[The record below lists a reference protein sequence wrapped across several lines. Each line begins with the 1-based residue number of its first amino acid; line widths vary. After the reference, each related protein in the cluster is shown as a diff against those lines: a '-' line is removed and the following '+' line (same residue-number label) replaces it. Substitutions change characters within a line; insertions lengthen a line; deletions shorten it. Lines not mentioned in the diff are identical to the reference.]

1 MRQIA
6 ASEASQLVRNT
17 PNAPKVDSMLKGFK
31 DFIARGNVMDLA
43 IGVIIGAAFGKVV
56 DALVNSVLMPAIAR
70 VFGTQDFSQFLAFGD
85 IKIGVLLTAIVN
97 FLIIAAAVYFA
108 IVLPLNKMA
117 ERRAAKEGIT
127 AEEAMDPQVELL
139 TQIRDE
145 LKANPRI

>member
-1 MRQIA
+1 
-6 ASEASQLVRNT
+6 
-17 PNAPKVDSMLKGFK
+17 MLKGFK

-56 DALVNSVLMPAIAR
+56 DAIVNSVLMPAISMA
-70 VFGTQDFSQFLAFGD
+70 VGSPNFDQFLAVGEVKF
-85 IKIGVLLTAIVN
+85 GVLLTTIVN
-97 FLIIAAAVYFA
+97 FLLVAAAVYFA

-127 AEEAMDPQVELL
+127 EEEAMDPQLELL

-145 LKANPRI
+145 LKATRRA

>member
-1 MRQIA
+1 
-6 ASEASQLVRNT
+6 
-17 PNAPKVDSMLKGFK
+17 MLKGFK
-31 DFIARGNVMDLA
+31 DFISRGNVMDLA

-56 DALVNSVLMPAIAR
+56 DALVNSVLMPAISTL
-70 VFGTQDFSQFLAFGD
+70 VGSPSFDDFLVVGE
-85 IKIGVLLTAIVN
+85 IKFGVLLTALVN
-97 FLIIAAAVYFA
+97 FLIVAAAVYFA

-127 AEEAMDPQVELL
+127 AEEVMDPQVELL